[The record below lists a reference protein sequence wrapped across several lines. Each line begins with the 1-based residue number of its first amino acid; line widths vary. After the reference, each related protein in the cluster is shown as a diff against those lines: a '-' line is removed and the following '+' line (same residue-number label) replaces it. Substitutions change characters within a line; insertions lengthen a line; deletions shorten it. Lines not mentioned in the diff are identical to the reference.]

1 MTIGI
6 VNSNPARY
14 KYYVLKFVSD
24 LYHVGGFSGYSDFL
38 HQQNRQSR
46 YLFFFIPSQAVF
58 FLLFNAVCGEVINTN
73 SIVFCLTQQRFD
85 LTVSHTRVEHP
96 YNYINDAVYILII
109 IFSETL
115 ERII

>member
-46 YLFFFIPSQAVF
+46 YLFFFYSEPSSLF
-58 FLLFNAVCGEVINTN
+58 FYSLMRRSNKY
-73 SIVFCLTQQRFD
+73 Q
-85 LTVSHTRVEHP
+85 
-96 YNYINDAVYILII
+96 
-109 IFSETL
+109 
-115 ERII
+115 